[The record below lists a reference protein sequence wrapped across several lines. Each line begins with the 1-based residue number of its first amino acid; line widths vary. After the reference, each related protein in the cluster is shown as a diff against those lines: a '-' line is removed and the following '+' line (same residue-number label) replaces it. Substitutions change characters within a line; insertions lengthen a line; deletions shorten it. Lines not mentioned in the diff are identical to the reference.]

1 MPSND
6 TEVAV
11 IPPLA
16 LRLRS
21 AWAPDRTSYL
31 LTLPVAALAILFS
44 TEPLGGGAWPERV
57 AITMIC
63 LVSGIPWIALTS
75 RIHRRWPQLPL
86 ALAIAYL
93 LLSGAALG
101 LSIEF
106 LERLWSLTEPTDAAL
121 RALLTAVL
129 LTWWFLTLGL
139 LLDGR
144 RRILQQRRDLIDE
157 RVRLIQASEEHGDL
171 ISGLRHQIAS
181 DLSARLEPA
190 VRTIDARLRDQQD
203 ALVYERGE
211 EVACILHDAAHETL
225 RPMSRRI
232 WAVTDDAYRPPS
244 VFGLIRRIV
253 SENPFRPV
261 IVSLIFAVTAAA
273 GQRGETA
280 SGLISIGVAILA
292 IVIIMSGAN
301 LLMRM
306 VPRHHS
312 AIFIATVIVLQFPVL
327 LGVWFD
333 AFRTVPS
340 VTVLDALAQV
350 LLGVIII
357 LLTSGFGTWRRSH
370 LQILA
375 MMREDLDR
383 DEVAGAARQRVTVQ
397 ILRDLARHL
406 HGELQSQIF
415 VAASQ
420 IERAAAEE
428 DPGSVIDALRR
439 ARGALVN
446 PLNMSP
452 SVTGG
457 QPTVVFP
464 PKETGS
470 PADELREDLDH
481 LRELWAGLLT
491 IDYTI
496 EGDGMIDADHARAI
510 SAIVEESAA
519 NAVRHGNAD
528 RLFISVSRGHEGG
541 EWIVDVTDDGDGLA
555 TGSPGLGSE
564 IIDQFASTWSRED
577 RGEQGTT
584 LRAIIT

>member
-1 MPSND
+1 MPSTD

-16 LRLRS
+16 DRVRE
-21 AWAPDRTSYL
+21 AWAPDRTSYF
-31 LTLPVAALAILFS
+31 LTLPVAGLAILFS

-57 AITMIC
+57 AITVMC

-75 RIHRRWPQLPL
+75 RIHRRWPRLPI

-101 LSIEF
+101 LSIEL
-106 LERLWSLTEPTDAAL
+106 LERMWSLTEPTDAAP
-121 RALLTAVL
+121 RALLTGVL

-144 RRILQQRRDLIDE
+144 RRILQQRHDLIDE

-190 VRTIDARLRDQQD
+190 VKTIDARLRDQQD
-203 ALVYERGE
+203 ALIYERGE
-211 EVACILHDAAHETL
+211 EAARILHDAAHETL

-232 WAVTDDAYRPPS
+232 WAATDDAYRPPS
-244 VFGLIRRIV
+244 VFGLIHRIV
-253 SENPFRPV
+253 SENPFRPF

-273 GQRGETA
+273 GQRGDSA

-292 IVIIMSGAN
+292 IVLIMSGAN

-306 VPRHHS
+306 IPRYHS
-312 AIFIATVIVLQFPVL
+312 AIFIATVTVLQFPVL

-333 AFRTVPS
+333 AFRTVPN
-340 VTVLDALAQV
+340 VTVLNALSQI

-357 LLTSGFGTWRRSH
+357 LVTSGFGTWRRSH
-370 LQILA
+370 LQLLD

-383 DEVAGAARQRVTVQ
+383 DEVASAARQRVTVQ

-406 HGELQSQIF
+406 HGKLQSQIF

-420 IERAAAEE
+420 IERAAANE
-428 DPGSVIDALRR
+428 DLGSVIDALRL

-446 PLNMSP
+446 PLSMSK

-457 QPTVVFP
+457 QQTVVVP

-470 PADELREDLDH
+470 PTDELREDLDH
-481 LRELWAGLLT
+481 LRELWTGLLA
-491 IDYTI
+491 IEYEI
-496 EGDGMIDADHARAI
+496 EGDGPIDTDHARAI

-528 RLFISVSRGHEGG
+528 RLVVSISHGPKRG

-555 TGSPGLGSE
+555 TGSPGLGSQ
-564 IIDQFASTWSRED
+564 IIDRFATTWSRED
-577 RGEQGTT
+577 RGACGTT
-584 LRAIIT
+584 LRCVIS